1 MSLVVTSVADSTEPA
16 DPMQQS
22 FYTFIVSQASSW
34 LIQKFI
40 VLLGLSHPS
49 LLSSQQMALP
59 SKSDTNSL
67 FPDQKEGFCCSPS
80 LTFNNVGLNSD
91 VVQNV
96 RLPWTVAPEVTYEAA
111 GAICHP
117 FPTPLCSSSPSLRN
131 WTSQKLACIPVQ
143 ELCLGTALQQNKYTA

>member
-59 SKSDTNSL
+59 VGKWYGICSIFVIPSPETSL
-67 FPDQKEGFCCSPS
+67 Y
-80 LTFNNVGLNSD
+80 
-91 VVQNV
+91 
-96 RLPWTVAPEVTYEAA
+96 LPTSST
-111 GAICHP
+111 P
-117 FPTPLCSSSPSLRN
+117 FLL
-131 WTSQKLACIPVQ
+131 L
-143 ELCLGTALQQNKYTA
+143 